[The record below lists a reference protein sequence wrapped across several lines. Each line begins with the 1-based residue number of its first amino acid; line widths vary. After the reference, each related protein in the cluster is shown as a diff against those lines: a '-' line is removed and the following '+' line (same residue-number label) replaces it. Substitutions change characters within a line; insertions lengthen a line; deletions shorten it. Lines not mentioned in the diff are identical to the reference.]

1 MKQVAVVAG
10 LVLALASAGCGADE
24 QADGAG
30 GEATPTTSAT
40 PSPSQ
45 SVVLPDPEP
54 TVEPATGPKIEVGSI
69 SVRLPDRWRPSYDT
83 PFADTARGPEG
94 LIGLTAIAR
103 DQMPLARAMKI
114 DLRVT
119 APLEGLQEQPPTS
132 LGRVSAYHSPGRP
145 SSTEVR
151 YAYGTWDAGYQVWL
165 HFDLASRVP
174 AKEREALVEAVVASY
189 ESS

>member
-1 MKQVAVVAG
+1 MKQLAVVVALG
-10 LVLALASAGCGADE
+10 LALATAACGADE
-24 QADGAG
+24 RADGAG
-30 GEATPTTSAT
+30 GDAASTTSAT

-69 SVRLPDRWRPSYDT
+69 SVRLPEGWRPSYDT
-83 PFADTARGPEG
+83 PFADTARGPQG

-119 APLEGLQEQPPTS
+119 APLEDLQEQPTTS
-132 LGRVSAYHSPGRP
+132 LGRVSAYHYTGRP
-145 SSTEVR
+145 SSVEVR
-151 YAYGTWDAGYQVWL
+151 HAYGTWDAGYQVWI

-174 AKEREALVEAVVASY
+174 ATKREALVESVIASY